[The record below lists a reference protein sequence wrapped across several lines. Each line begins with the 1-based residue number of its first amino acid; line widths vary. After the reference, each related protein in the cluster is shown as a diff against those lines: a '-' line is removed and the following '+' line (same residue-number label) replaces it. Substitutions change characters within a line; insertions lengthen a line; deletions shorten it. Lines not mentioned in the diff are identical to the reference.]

1 MQTPEAN
8 IKDTNMKFAKEMF
21 TILCDDIRQEMG
33 NKISLMGTYG
43 KDVIVP
49 SIPFVFP
56 KLCLLVIAKEVQ
68 IEIPWLKV
76 IVTTPKSDPIILDIP
91 APPVKNMGED
101 IQIGITI
108 APLNIKSEG
117 KATID
122 ISQKGESKPFISH
135 RFYL

>member
-1 MQTPEAN
+1 
-8 IKDTNMKFAKEMF
+8 MKFAKETF

-49 SIPFVFP
+49 SIPFIFP
-56 KLCLLVIAKEVQ
+56 KLCLLLIAKEVQ
-68 IEIPWLKV
+68 IEIPCLKV
-76 IVTTPKSDPIILDIP
+76 IVTIPKSDPIILDIP
-91 APPVKNMGED
+91 APPIKKKRQD

-117 KATID
+117 EATID
-122 ISQKGESKPFISH
+122 IFQKGEPKSFISH
-135 RFYL
+135 RFHLRKAK